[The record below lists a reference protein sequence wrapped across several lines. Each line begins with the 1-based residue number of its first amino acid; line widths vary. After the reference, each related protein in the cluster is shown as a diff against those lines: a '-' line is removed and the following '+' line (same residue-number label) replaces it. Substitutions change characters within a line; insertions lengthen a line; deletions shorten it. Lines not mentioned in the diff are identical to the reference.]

1 MNWWRPWAWWLAAG
15 FCLAASAAGHP
26 GRPGALPPRFEP
38 AGMGAGEPAFRGYFR
53 EYVAEF
59 HPREVRLRFADG
71 RSLRMIW
78 EGARPRASVA
88 GEHMLNGR
96 THYLLGN
103 RPAQWRT
110 DVPHYRGIRY
120 TGLYPGVDVRFYAAG
135 QHLEFDLEVAPGADL
150 RAVRLRIAGA
160 DSVQLAP
167 SGEVHISAES
177 HRLIQKPPVAWQ
189 PGVAGPMTVACRY
202 RLAGKNRIAFE
213 AEGYDPGR
221 MLVVD
226 PVLVYATYFG
236 TATNDNIIGVRVD
249 GRGMV
254 YFAGYTSS
262 SDLTS
267 TPDSAQ
273 TANAGKRDVFLAK
286 LDPRLEGQDALI
298 YFTYLGGSE
307 ADTPTAIEVD
317 DQGNVY
323 LTGWTQSTDFP
334 LAGNAPQIQRAG
346 DTGQDAFVTKLN
358 PAIPG
363 PFGLLFSTYLG
374 GTAGDTGYAIAT
386 DRMGY
391 IYVAGVTRSEDF
403 PVTERVFQRGRW
415 GEQDGFIVWLDPNAP
430 DPPSAVRYA
439 SYLGGESND
448 EARAVAALAPGV
460 VAIAG
465 ETSSELFQVTA
476 NAVRPAYQGGGDIF
490 VTVLDLKIPEYDA
503 LVYSTYLGGAGS
515 EASRRMV
522 RDARG
527 RLFLTGYTLSE
538 DFPVTGGAF
547 QPRPARSGQA
557 FLAVLDVT
565 LAGGQGLSYST
576 YFGGS
581 GGEVGYDLALDARG
595 RVYLTGYTLSRDFPV
610 TANAFQKDFGEGVEA
625 FCAVL
630 DPQQSGP
637 NALLYA
643 TYLGRTG
650 INVGYGI
657 AVAPDGTIYVA
668 GSVQDRAF
676 PVTGNALQ
684 SSHAG
689 GLADGFLV
697 ALKPGETGLD
707 GSSQTSNMQSP

>member
-1 MNWWRPWAWWLAAG
+1 MNWRHRVVWWLAAWL
-15 FCLAASAAGHP
+15 CLTASAL
-26 GRPGALPPRFEP
+26 GRPAWEGMLPPRFEA
-38 AGMGAGEPAFRGYFR
+38 AGPGFDGPAFRGYFR

-59 HPREVRLRFADG
+59 YPHEVRLRFADG

-78 EGARPRASVA
+78 EGAGPRASVA
-88 GEHMLNGR
+88 GEHRLQAR

-103 RPAQWRT
+103 RPEQWRT
-110 DVPHYRGIRY
+110 DVPHYRGVRY
-120 TGLYPGVDVRFYAAG
+120 GGLYPGVDLRFYAAG
-135 QHLEFDLEVAPGADL
+135 QHLEFDLEVAPGADPG
-150 RAVRLRIAGA
+150 AVRLKIAGA
-160 DSVQLAP
+160 DSLQLAA
-167 SGEVHISAES
+167 SGEVVIQAGR
-177 HRLIQKPPVAWQ
+177 HRMIQKPPVAWQ
-189 PGVAGPMTVACRY
+189 PAQAGRIPVPCRY
-202 RLAGKNRIAFE
+202 RLAGKDRIAFQ
-213 AEGYDPGR
+213 AEGYDRSR
-221 MLVVD
+221 MLVID

-249 GRGMV
+249 AEGMV

-262 SDLTS
+262 SDLIS

-273 TANAGKRDVFLAK
+273 TANAGKRDIFVAK
-286 LDPRLEGQDALI
+286 LDPRLEGQDALV

-317 DQGNVY
+317 SQGNVY

-358 PAIPG
+358 PAVPG

-374 GTAGDTGYAIAT
+374 GTASDTGYAITT
-386 DRMGY
+386 DQSGY
-391 IYVAGVTRSEDF
+391 IYVAGVTKSEDF

-415 GEQDGFIVWLDPNAP
+415 GDQDGFIVWLDPNAP
-430 DPPSAVRYA
+430 DPPAAIRYA
-439 SYLGGESND
+439 SYLGGEYND

-460 VAIAG
+460 VAVAG
-465 ETSSELFQVTA
+465 ETSSELFQVTP
-476 NAVRPAYQGGGDIF
+476 NAFRPSYQGGGDIF

-503 LVYSTYLGGAGS
+503 LVYSTYLGGSGS
-515 EASRRMV
+515 EAPRRMV
-522 RDARG
+522 RDALG
-527 RLFLTGYTLSE
+527 RLFITGYTLSD
-538 DFPVTGGAF
+538 DFPVTGNAF

-565 LAGGQGLSYST
+565 RAGREGLLYAT

-581 GGEVGYDLALDARG
+581 GGEVGYHLALDRRG

-630 DPQQSGP
+630 DPQRAGRQ
-637 NALLYA
+637 ALLYA

-676 PVTGNALQ
+676 PVTANALQ
-684 SSHAG
+684 GGHAG

-697 ALKPGETGLD
+697 ALKPGETGLE
-707 GSSQTSNMQSP
+707 SNSQTSNMQSP